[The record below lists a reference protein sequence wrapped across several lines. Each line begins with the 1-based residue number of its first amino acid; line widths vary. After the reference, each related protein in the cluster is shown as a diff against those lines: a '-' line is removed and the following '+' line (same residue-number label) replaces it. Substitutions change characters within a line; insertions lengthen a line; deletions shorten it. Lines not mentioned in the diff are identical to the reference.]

1 MWHLHRRKG
10 RKIWEMVNGR
20 QRISTGQTKRI
31 LADKVLEAHYL
42 RGWGIQTNS
51 RESVGS
57 YVEGYIEHCA
67 QFNKA
72 STIDDKRRTLRYF
85 SESMEQQPVGACTLL
100 HIQSYLSF
108 RRGARSKESISAERW
123 NSERQIISN
132 FFKWLQ
138 GQKLIDHNPAAE
150 VRKQKVVRN
159 KIPKSLTRQEEKK
172 LLQWCRKHDPELFR
186 LAIIAGNTGL
196 RVREL
201 ANLAWADIGET
212 LKVTAKPGWSPK
224 DYEERSI
231 PLSAI
236 ARNVLDRQ
244 RRTALSVWVFPRSDG
259 ERYGRGLDL
268 RMVRAFKRAGL
279 GSGGFHRLRHT
290 FATRAAESG
299 MDGATLQKL
308 LGHADLRTTQKYISV
323 SPEHVRRQLGLV
335 RFGG

>member
-1 MWHLHRRKG
+1 
-10 RKIWEMVNGR
+10 MVNGR

-57 YVEGYIEHCA
+57 YVNDYLKVCA
-67 QFNKA
+67 QFNKS
-72 STIDDKRRTLRYF
+72 STLDDKRRTLKFFTDRIG
-85 SESMEQQPVGACTLL
+85 ELLVGGCKSDV
-100 HIQSYLSF
+100 IEGYLAN
-108 RRGARSKESISAERW
+108 RTGTRSKEPISAERW
-123 NSERQIISN
+123 NSERQILSN

-138 GQKLIDHNPAAE
+138 AQGHIDHNPAKEA
-150 VRKQKVVRN
+150 RKQKVVRN
-159 KIPKSLTRQEEKK
+159 KIPKSLTRQEEKQ
-172 LLQWCRKHDPELFR
+172 LLAWCRKHDPELFR
-186 LAIIAGNTGL
+186 MAIVAGNTGL

-201 ANLAWADIGET
+201 ANLAWADVGET
-212 LKVTAKPGWSPK
+212 IKVTAKPGWSPK

-231 PLSAI
+231 PLSNI
-236 ARNVLDRQ
+236 ARTVLSRQ

-268 RMVRAFKRAGL
+268 RMVRAFKKAGL

-299 MDGATLQKL
+299 MDGSTLQKL